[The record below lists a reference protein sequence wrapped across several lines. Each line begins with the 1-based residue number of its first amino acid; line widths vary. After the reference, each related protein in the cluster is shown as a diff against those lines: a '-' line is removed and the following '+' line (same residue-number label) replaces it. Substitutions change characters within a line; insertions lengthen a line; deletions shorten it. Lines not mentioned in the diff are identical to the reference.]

1 MKRGLIAVLLA
12 LQCSFAQTPQNPMV
26 SEGIEAFKKGDY
38 ENARMLFDAA
48 LAQNPKD
55 TTAQNYARMVALKMR
70 SGDSGL
76 QASLKKVIIPKIQF
90 ADATPRECVDYVAQR
105 VEKLTE
111 GKQKVSVVWMV
122 PETSNALVTLS
133 LQNVPATEALRYI
146 AEMAGLQID
155 YETYALKVRPAPTT
169 KPAGT

>member
-1 MKRGLIAVLLA
+1 MKRGLIAVLFA

-26 SEGIEAFKKGDY
+26 SEGIAAFKKGDY

-55 TTAQNYARMVALKMR
+55 TTAQNYARIVALKIK
-70 SGDSGL
+70 SGNSGL
-76 QASLKKVIIPKIQF
+76 QASLKTVIIPKIQF
-90 ADATPRECVDYVAQR
+90 TDATPRECVDYVVQR
-105 VEKLTE
+105 IDKLTE

-122 PETSNALVTLS
+122 PESFNALVTLS

-155 YETYALKVRPAPTT
+155 YDTYAITIRPAAPG
-169 KPAGT
+169 KSAGT

>member
-26 SEGIEAFKKGDY
+26 AEGIAAFKKGDY

-55 TTAQNYARMVALKMR
+55 TTAQNYARMIALKTK

-76 QASLKKVIIPKIQF
+76 QASLKKVVIPQIQF
-90 ADATPRECVDYVAQR
+90 TDSTPRECVDYVVQR
-105 VEKLTE
+105 IEKLTD
-111 GKQKVSVVWMV
+111 GKQKVSVVWLV
-122 PETSNALVTLS
+122 PTDLPARITLS

-155 YETYALKVRPAPTT
+155 YDAYALKIKPAPAV

>member
-26 SEGIEAFKKGDY
+26 TEGIAAFKKGDY

-55 TTAQNYARMVALKMR
+55 TTARNYARMIALKAK
-70 SGDSGL
+70 SGNSGL
-76 QASLKKVIIPKIQF
+76 QESLKKVIIPKIEL
-90 ADATPRECVDYVAQR
+90 ADATPRECVDYVVQR
-105 VEKLTE
+105 IEKLTE
-111 GKQKVSVVWMV
+111 GKQKVSVVWLV
-122 PETSNALVTLS
+122 PTDLTDHITLS
-133 LQNVPATEALRYI
+133 LQNVPATEALKYI
-146 AEMAGLQID
+146 AELASLQID
-155 YETYALKVRPAPTT
+155 YDNYALKIKPAPTA

>member
-26 SEGIEAFKKGDY
+26 SEGIAAFKKGDY

-55 TTAQNYARMVALKMR
+55 TTAQTYARMTAMKAQ
-70 SGDSGL
+70 SSDSSL
-76 QASLKKVIIPKIQF
+76 QGSLKKVIIPKVDLSDVT
-90 ADATPRECVDYVAQR
+90 ARESIDYVVQR
-105 VEKLTE
+105 IEKLTD

-122 PETSNALVTLS
+122 PSDFPAKVTLS

-146 AEMAGLQID
+146 AEMAGLQLD
-155 YETYALKVRPAPTT
+155 YDNYALKIRPLQAAA
-169 KPAGT
+169 PAGT

>member
-1 MKRGLIAVLLA
+1 MKRGLLAVLFA

-26 SEGIEAFKKGDY
+26 TEGIAAFKKGDY

-55 TTAQNYARMVALKMR
+55 ATAQTYARMTAMKVK
-70 SGDSGL
+70 SSDSGL
-76 QASLKKVIIPKIQF
+76 QGALKKVIIPKVEF
-90 ADATPRECVDYVAQR
+90 TDVTAKESVDYVVQR
-105 VEKLTE
+105 IKTLTE
-111 GKQKVSVVWMV
+111 GKQNVSLVWMV
-122 PETSNALVTLS
+122 PSDFPGRITLS

-146 AEMAGLQID
+146 AEMAGLELD
-155 YETYALKVRPAPTT
+155 YDNYALKVKPAPTA